1 MSRPKILTGHETH
14 QNGLIS
20 LYAGLEY
27 APGFEP
33 GFFVVSK
40 KHKRL
45 NRKQFKRLDDTL
57 RFGTEQEAFVLL
69 TSNDH
74 KYFWRRLAVQL
85 NRCFPKSSALCI
97 FLDSWR
103 DTL

>member
-1 MSRPKILTGHETH
+1 MPRPKIATGHETH
-14 QNGLIS
+14 QTGLIS
-20 LYAGLEY
+20 LYAGLEH

-33 GFFVVSK
+33 GFFVASK
-40 KHKRL
+40 KQKRL

-57 RFGTEQEAFVLL
+57 RFGTEQESFVLL
-69 TSNDH
+69 TSNEH
-74 KYFWRRLAVQL
+74 KYFWRRVAAQL
-85 NRCFPKSSALCI
+85 NRCFPNRGALCI